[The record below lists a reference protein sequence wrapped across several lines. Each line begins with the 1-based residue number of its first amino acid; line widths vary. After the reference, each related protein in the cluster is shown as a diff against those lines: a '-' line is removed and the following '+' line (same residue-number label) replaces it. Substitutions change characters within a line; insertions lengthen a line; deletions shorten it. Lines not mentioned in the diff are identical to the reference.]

1 MGYSKVEDVI
11 MNFKNKKF
19 PLQIFRAYD
28 IRGKISLLTPEIVQA
43 TAYGLVEQYH
53 KAGQTQL
60 AIGYDAR
67 LTSPQYAEII
77 RRVCEEKGL
86 HATIIGCCSTPL
98 LYFIAR
104 QFGGN
109 GIMLTASHN
118 PKTDNGIKWIIQ
130 GEPPCPDMIQQVGQ
144 SASAAFDLLHN
155 LEIQPVQHEIVV
167 KYCLE
172 YQHALLNDIQLKRP
186 FKVVLDGLNGSAGR
200 CAALVLKKLGC
211 ELTTIRC
218 EANGHFPDHAPDPSQ
233 EKNLTELKQ
242 TVLEQQADIGIA
254 LDGDGDRVVLIDEHG
269 TTISADRLLSLFSEM
284 CLKTHPG
291 HEVVFDVKCSTMVGN
306 TVCHL
311 GGQAKMIRTGSSFL
325 RTYMSQSKGRAI
337 FGGEYAG
344 HYVFNDGR
352 GFGYDDGLYAALRVL
367 EYLGQQ
373 GDLTLSQALKA
384 YPERYCTEDTYIS
397 THNIE
402 PKAVLHD
409 VEMQSQDF
417 GARLSKIDGVRLD
430 FKDGFGIIRASNTGE
445 YFTVRFDADNPVRLN
460 DIRHTFVSML
470 SDRYPQIAQD
480 ILDAQ

>member
-1 MGYSKVEDVI
+1 
-11 MNFKNKKF
+11 MNLKNKQF

-43 TAYGLVEQYH
+43 TAYGLVDQYQ
-53 KAGQTQL
+53 KAGQTRL
-60 AIGYDAR
+60 VIGYDAR
-67 LTSPQYAEII
+67 LSSPEYAEII
-77 RRVCEEKGL
+77 RLVCEEKGL
-86 HATIIGCCSTPL
+86 SATILGCCSTPL

-104 QFGGN
+104 QFDGN

-130 GEPPCPDMIQQVGQ
+130 GEPPCPDKIQQVGK
-144 SASAAFDLLHN
+144 SAIIAFDS
-155 LEIQPVQHEIVV
+155 LESLVIQPVQHEIVV

-172 YQHALLNDIQLKRP
+172 YQHALLNDIQLKRS

-200 CAALVLKKLGC
+200 CAALILKKLGC
-211 ELTTIRC
+211 DLTTIRC

-233 EKNLTELKQ
+233 EKHLVKLRN

-254 LDGDGDRVVLIDEHG
+254 LDGDGDRLVLIDEKG
-269 TTISADRLLSLFSEM
+269 TIISADRMLSLFAEM
-284 CLKTHPG
+284 CLNTHPG
-291 HEVVFDVKCSTMVGN
+291 HEVVYDVKCSTMVAN
-306 TVCHL
+306 TVRHL

-325 RTYMSQSKGRAI
+325 RTYMSQSQGKAV

-367 EYLGQQ
+367 EYLSQQ
-373 GDLTLSQALKA
+373 PDLTLSQALQA

-397 THNIE
+397 THSIE
-402 PKAVLHD
+402 PAAVLRD
-409 VEMQSQDF
+409 VEIKSQALD
-417 GARLSKIDGVRLD
+417 AQLSKIDGIRLD
-430 FKDGFGIIRASNTGE
+430 FEDGFGIIRASNTGE
-445 YFTVRFDADNPVRLN
+445 YFTVRFDADNPLRLN
-460 DIRHTFVSML
+460 HIRHTFVSML